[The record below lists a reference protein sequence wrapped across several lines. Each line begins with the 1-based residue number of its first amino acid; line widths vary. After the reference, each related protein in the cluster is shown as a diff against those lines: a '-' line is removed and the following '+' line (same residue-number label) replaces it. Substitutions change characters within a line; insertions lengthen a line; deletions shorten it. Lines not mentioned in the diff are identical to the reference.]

1 MQEETVRASSSLPDQ
16 IQYYLQLAQ
25 QQSQQQ
31 QQQQQPQ
38 AATTTQVQQAITQAG
53 VQVQQPTVQVQQPV
67 QVQQQVV
74 SQPAQSVQQ
83 VVTQTAPVQQQTA
96 TVQLPSEY
104 ASYLVWCVF
113 GELMFSILCT
123 FWCLHVC
130 VLDSTVFTSQLLWF
144 NWLFGGLF
152 ESIFT
157 MDIDLGI
164 WTVLLDNGDSDDEV
178 LRLLTRDRDTA
189 EFELK
194 WSKKEQGASR
204 SSKWDSFW
212 RVLVIH

>member
-104 ASYLVWCVF
+104 ASYLVWRVF

-123 FWCLHVC
+123 FWCLHIS
-130 VLDSTVFTSQLLWF
+130 VLDSTVFTSWLLWF

-157 MDIDLGI
+157 MGIDLGI
-164 WTVLLDNGDSDDEV
+164 WTVLLDSGDSADEV
-178 LRLLTRDRDTA
+178 L
-189 EFELK
+189 
-194 WSKKEQGASR
+194 
-204 SSKWDSFW
+204 
-212 RVLVIH
+212 